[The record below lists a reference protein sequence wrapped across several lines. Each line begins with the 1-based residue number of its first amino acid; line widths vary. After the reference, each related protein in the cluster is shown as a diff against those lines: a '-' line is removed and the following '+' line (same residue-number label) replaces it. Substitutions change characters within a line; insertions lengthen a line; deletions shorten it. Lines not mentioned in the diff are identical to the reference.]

1 MANRIVRWNP
11 VREMAAMQSAMDR
24 MFDEFGRGINGFDGT
39 TTNWLALDVNEN
51 DDAYVV
57 QADLPGVNPDDIN
70 ITLNDNVL
78 TISAETQREETHENE
93 RRIITERSYGKYSRS
108 LTLPNT
114 VESDKVEADYE
125 NGVLRLT
132 LPKSEKAK
140 PRQISVKKS

>member
-24 MFDEFGRGINGFDGT
+24 MFDEFGRGIDGFEGNGR
-39 TTNWLALDVNEN
+39 NWLALDVNEN

-57 QADLPGVNPDDIN
+57 HADLPGIDPENIN
-70 ITLNDNVL
+70 ITLHDNVL
-78 TISAETQREETHENE
+78 TITAENERSETQENE
-93 RRIITERSYGKYSRS
+93 RRVLTERSYGKFTRS

-114 VESDKVEADYE
+114 VDSDAVEADYE
-125 NGVLRLT
+125 NGVLHLT